1 MKKSRKKL
9 MLTIILV
16 IIATIGLFIY
26 EKNMFSLDAFEFDL
40 QHNILR
46 PSQVYVPEDTA
57 SELSVSEAEEKLVSY
72 GMDERIVR
80 DMDKVKKREFVCADR
95 IEVRV
100 SYFKINRAGDVEW
113 ITQEEAESGRNANRW
128 MYFKKSDFVFTLVD
142 DPVIDKHEMVTE
154 IKMLSKPGW
163 RFKYELAVAAFK
175 SSFAWD
181 TIACKRYEYSAKEDE
196 ISVEDLSN
204 KLTPIHSN
212 MYLGVRLVDKF
223 GATDA
228 DEVIWCVN
236 YRFGCLGEVREF
248 TSQLSLR
255 QVIFP

>member
-1 MKKSRKKL
+1 MKITRKKL
-9 MLTIILV
+9 IISIILV
-16 IIATIGLFIY
+16 IVAAIGLFIY
-26 EKNMFSLDAFEFDL
+26 EETMFSLDAFKFDL
-40 QHNILR
+40 QNNILR
-46 PSQVYVPEDTA
+46 TSQVYVPGDT
-57 SELSVSEAEEKLVSY
+57 SSKLSVSKAEEKLIAY

-80 DMDKVKKREFVCADR
+80 DMDKVKKREFVCADQ
-95 IEVRV
+95 IEIRV
-100 SYFKINRAGDVEW
+100 SYFRINRSGSVDW
-113 ITQEEAESGRNANRW
+113 ITQEEAEAGRDTNKW

-142 DPVIDKHEMVTE
+142 DPVIDKHEIVTE
-154 IKMLSKPGW
+154 IKMLSKPRW
-163 RFKYELAVAAFK
+163 RFKHELAVGVF
-175 SSFAWD
+175 SSSVAWD